1 MKKLFA
7 LLLCLVLLTSCM
19 DRPPNIDETE
29 EETEIETVNRD
40 EKPDKTYL
48 EALAAI
54 PGYRPFPDSIFCYTD
69 PLLTEFVDADSMKF
83 GKEEERYI
91 SWHEKFN
98 FVIESEG
105 FGTWDGFY
113 PKANLLTSPD
123 GTQTKLCPIPYC
135 REFESE
141 NCAEID
147 LSRGVVAGDWVYF
160 AETNPNAGWNLNP
173 RQYAPYSG
181 VCMLLRYS
189 IKDHTVEKVLDLPGF
204 PYGFVGYRGI
214 LYLCAGDQ
222 TFIIDGVN
230 TRAAVS
236 DERIAAGALGYA
248 DFLYSW
254 NNGEGLVRYNAGL
267 TKREVILADA
277 ETTRII
283 IGSTDNGILLEEIR
297 NSGKASETHRISL
310 IDKNGNETD
319 LLTDQPES
327 TWLMSGDILYQ
338 MPGGERLLF
347 QSYNRFIDRTDD
359 YYNYTTGVIYAY
371 GIDGTKLS
379 EQRIAFSE
387 AMTPGEYLSSCFLQG
402 KKLRVSTVL
411 PPPSPADI
419 ELYRYYIL
427 RDGEWVLDGEDD
439 FNQ

>member
-1 MKKLFA
+1 MKRIAALF
-7 LLLCLVLLTSCM
+7 LCLVLLTSCM

-48 EALAAI
+48 EALKAM

-69 PLLTEFVDADSMKF
+69 PLLTEFVDADSIRF

-98 FVIESEG
+98 LVIESEG
-105 FGTWDGFY
+105 FGIWDGFF
-113 PKANLLTSPD
+113 PKASYLTYPD
-123 GTQTKLCPIPYC
+123 GTKTKLCPIEYC

-147 LSRGVVAGDWVYF
+147 LSRGIVAGDWVYF
-160 AETNPNAGWNLNP
+160 AEDNPNMGWNLNP
-173 RQYAPYSG
+173 RRSSTTFS
-181 VCMLLRYS
+181 VNMLLRYS
-189 IKDHTVEKVLDLPGF
+189 IKDHTVEKVLDLPDW
-204 PYGFVGYRGI
+204 PHELIEYRGV
-214 LYLCAGDQ
+214 LYLRAGDY
-222 TFIIDGVN
+222 TYIIDGVN
-230 TRAAVS
+230 TKAAKS
-236 DERIAAGALGYA
+236 DEKLTSNEAGCGDYI
-248 DFLYSW
+248 YHW

-267 TKREVILADA
+267 TEREVIFSDSESFRL
-277 ETTRII
+277 IL
-283 IGSTDNGILLEEIR
+283 GSVKDGLILREIR
-297 NSGKASETHRISL
+297 NLGKASETNRISL
-310 IDKNGNETD
+310 IDENGKETD

-327 TWLMSGDILYQ
+327 GWLVLENTLYQ
-338 MPGGERLLF
+338 MPRGERLLF

-371 GIDGTKLS
+371 TIDGTELS
-379 EQRIAFSE
+379 EQQIAFSE
-387 AMTPGEYLSSCFLQG
+387 DMTPGEYLSSCFLQG

-419 ELYRYYIL
+419 ALQRYYIL
-427 RDGEWVLDGEDD
+427 RDGKWVLDGEEN